1 MKEKTLLLYRIVCF
15 QMPNRKA
22 IMPDEACLRFKWFC
36 EQIPLS
42 PKYTLQRGSFVTIFY
57 IIHGYLA
64 LSTKKDFSCKSQGSN
79 GGGGRD
85 PQGWRTCSSQ
95 RLLDQRICCKAGV
108 RTRVTSVL
116 EDLSHLFL

>member
-64 LSTKKDFSCKSQGSN
+64 LSTKKDFNCKSQGSN
-79 GGGGRD
+79 GGGG
-85 PQGWRTCSSQ
+85 G
-95 RLLDQRICCKAGV
+95 IHKAGGPV
-108 RTRVTSVL
+108 AHNVYLTREFVARP
-116 EDLSHLFL
+116 E